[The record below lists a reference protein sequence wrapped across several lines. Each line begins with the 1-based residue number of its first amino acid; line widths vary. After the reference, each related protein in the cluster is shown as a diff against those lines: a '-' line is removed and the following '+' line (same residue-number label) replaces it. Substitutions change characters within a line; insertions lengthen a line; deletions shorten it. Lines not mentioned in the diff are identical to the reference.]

1 MATAY
6 RIVLLHRGLD
16 AFATR
21 LKQAIFDAADDLAH
35 VTKLLE
41 FSNDLSHEDIPQVV
55 VYLANERGRTDKG
68 IEELIDAAL
77 KRDVSILP
85 VIDEP
90 ESRGISK
97 KIPKT
102 IVHINAAFW
111 TGQGQGV
118 ANSILEILGLIEA
131 QRRVFL
137 SYRRTETSEMAEQL
151 HTALVQRRFDVFL
164 DRFSVEPGADFQRRL
179 EEDLSDK
186 AFLLLL
192 ESNQLQESKWVRHE
206 IAYAHARRIQILAL
220 TLPDCTERVRTI
232 DNAFRRQLATD
243 EISADG
249 TLTSHALEQALET
262 IEHSH
267 ARAIRRRREQI
278 LGSVTEKLRLKG
290 CKCHPVADWCI
301 LAKSPN
307 GESGL
312 FWVTPRRPELG
323 DFYALS
329 QEHQRV
335 TREGGFARLSGC
347 VVHESGRIPER
358 QEKPLNWLSRV
369 SRRRLATVAT
379 CTI

>member
-6 RIVLLHRGLD
+6 RIVLVHRGLD

-21 LKQAIFDAADDLAH
+21 LKQALLDAADDLAH

-41 FSNDLSHEDIPQVV
+41 FSNDLSDDDIPQIV
-55 VYLANERGRTDKG
+55 VYLADERGRIDKD
-68 IEELIDAAL
+68 IAKLIDAAL

-85 VIDEP
+85 VIDGP
-90 ESRGISK
+90 ESSGISK
-97 KIPKT
+97 RMPKT
-102 IVHINAAFW
+102 IAHLSATFL

-118 ANSILEILGLIEA
+118 ANSILEILGVIEA
-131 QRRVFL
+131 ERRVFL
-137 SYRRTETSEMAEQL
+137 SYRRTETSEMAEQI
-151 HTALVQRRFDVFL
+151 HTALVQQRFDVFL
-164 DRFSVEPGADFQRRL
+164 DRFSLEPGADFQRRL

-192 ESNQLQESKWVRHE
+192 ESDQLQHSKWVRHE
-206 IAYAHARRIQILAL
+206 IAFAHSRRIQILVL
-220 TLPDCTERVRTI
+220 TLPDCTKHVRTI
-232 DNAFRRQLATD
+232 DNAFRHRLTAD
-243 EISADG
+243 EISTDG
-249 TLTSHALEQALET
+249 TLTSPALERTLET

-278 LGSVTEKLRLKG
+278 LGSVTEKLRIDG
-290 CKCHPVADWCI
+290 CKCHPAADWCI
-301 LAKSPN
+301 LATSPN

-335 TREGGFARLSGC
+335 TREGGFARLNGC
-347 VVHESGRIPER
+347 VVHESGPDPRAS
-358 QEKPLNWLSRV
+358 QKNAGWLSRV
-369 SRRRLATVAT
+369 SRRRLATVET